1 MRIFSNV
8 TEQDLV
14 NLHKLAEQQKTQ
26 RALKIKNRFL
36 KQTHD
41 IKLAERLSTLTKK
54 LDTIKDSF
62 KKLGKFIK
70 ESNSENENNQVV
82 VPVEI
87 ESENENIQT
96 NLRVLPNNSIFRELL
111 TKTLGSLMSISN
123 SLKIKPS
130 PSGPTILGVPI
141 YTLGG
146 DKLRIRD
153 NVSDLTPEISKAISL
168 TGYTGK
174 TMNNESDILKM
185 NIIMNDLGYRGV
197 GDRRSK

>member
-14 NLHKLAEQQKTQ
+14 NLHKLAEQQKKQ

-54 LDTIKDSF
+54 LDTINDSF
-62 KKLGKFIK
+62 KNLGEIIK
-70 ESNSENENNQVV
+70 ESYSENENNQVV

-87 ESENENIQT
+87 ESEDENFQT
-96 NLRVLPNNSIFRELL
+96 NLRVLSNSSIFRELL
-111 TKTLGSLMSISN
+111 TKPLGSLMSSSN
-123 SLKIKPS
+123 SLKMKPS
-130 PSGPTILGVPI
+130 PSDPTILGVPK

-153 NVSDLTPEISKAISL
+153 NVSDLTPEISNAIS
-168 TGYTGK
+168 
-174 TMNNESDILKM
+174 
-185 NIIMNDLGYRGV
+185 
-197 GDRRSK
+197 